1 MLNKYGRKTIL
12 QFGTAG
18 SAISNV
24 VIAVGFWLNVSHP
37 TVALVLIL
45 GALLYYMANFN
56 ISLGPIVW
64 LYIPEIVQPSFL
76 PYSTM
81 VNWGCSALSILMFP
95 IIKES
100 LPGENPAPMF
110 LFFALWSTGSFMANQ
125 KYIVETM
132 GKSPGQ
138 IKLDFL
144 RVQGKDK

>member
-1 MLNKYGRKTIL
+1 MEGKKIL

-45 GALLYYMANFN
+45 GALLFYMANFN
-56 ISLGPIVW
+56 LSLGPIVW

-81 VNWGCSALSILMFP
+81 VNWGCSAFSILMFP
-95 IIKES
+95 IIKEA
-100 LPGENPAPMF
+100 LPAGNPAPMF
-110 LFFALWSTGSFMANQ
+110 LFFAIWSGVSFLANQ
-125 KYIVETM
+125 KYVIETM
-132 GKSPGQ
+132 GKTPRQ
-138 IKLDFL
+138 IKEDFL
-144 RVQGKDK
+144 RV